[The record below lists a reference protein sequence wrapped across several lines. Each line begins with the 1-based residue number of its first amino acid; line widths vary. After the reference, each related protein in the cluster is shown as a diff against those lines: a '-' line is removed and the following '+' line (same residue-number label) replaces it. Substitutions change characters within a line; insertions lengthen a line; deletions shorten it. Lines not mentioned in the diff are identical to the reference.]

1 MRTLAGWFVLAIL
14 LLLVGSLQGA
24 PVGSAFTYQGK
35 LSDQGSP
42 ASGTYDL
49 TFGLFL
55 DPAAP
60 QQSGTTIALEDVPV
74 LDGLFTVELDFGFNA
89 FDGDQLW
96 IQIGVRN
103 GASTGAHTLL
113 APRQKLTA
121 TPYAVQAQFVA
132 QGSVG
137 ALQIDPQQV
146 QVRVSGTCAPGAFV
160 TAVGQ
165 NGTVSCVADAVG
177 LTQVASADLVDRTI
191 QDVDIAQDAV
201 GAFEADDTEIQ
212 RRVATACPVGATIR
226 AVNADGS
233 VACETD
239 DSVDT
244 CYTRWGGTGCAAG
257 FAEVVNGRTGGL
269 EHFNAGGTV
278 APSLECVSASA
289 TAIQSFGT
297 YNNRLFRGD
306 AEGDGM
312 SEVSGVCSI
321 CCRGGCYTAWGGNTC
336 AAGYTAVYSGRA
348 GGVEAYT
355 SGHREESQCVDVAA
369 APAATFATGYATRMF
384 RHRPP
389 VPGNPNGMDQISN
402 ACAVCCRN

>member
-1 MRTLAGWFVLAIL
+1 MRTAAWWFVLAG
-14 LLLVGSLQGA
+14 LVLSAGSLQGA
-24 PVGSAFTYQGK
+24 PVGSAFTYQGQ
-35 LSDQGSP
+35 LLDQGSP
-42 ASGTYDL
+42 ASGAYDL
-49 TFGLFL
+49 SFGLFL
-55 DPAAP
+55 DPAAA
-60 QQSGTTIALEDVPV
+60 QQAGATIALEDVPV

-96 IQIGVRN
+96 IQVGVRS
-103 GASTGAHTLL
+103 GTSTGAHTLL

-146 QVRVSGTCAPGAFV
+146 QARVSGTCAPGAYV

-165 NGTVSCVADAVG
+165 NGSVTCVTDAVG
-177 LTQVASADLVDRTI
+177 LTQVTSADVVDRTI

-212 RRVATACPVGATIR
+212 RRVASGCPVGATIR
-226 AVNADGS
+226 AVNADGT

-244 CYTRWGGTGCAAG
+244 CYTRWGGSGCAAG
-257 FAEVVNGRTGGL
+257 FAEVVSGRTGGL
-269 EHFNAGGTV
+269 EHYSTGGTA
-278 APSLECVSASA
+278 APSLECVSA
-289 TAIQSFGT
+289 TASTIQSFST
-297 YNNRLFRGD
+297 YNNRMYRGD

-321 CCRGGCYTAWGGNTC
+321 CCRGGCYTAWGNNTC
-336 AAGYTAVYSGRA
+336 AAGYSAVYTGRA
-348 GGVEAYT
+348 GGVEAYA
-355 SGHREESQCVDVAA
+355 SGHREASQCVDVAA
-369 APAATFATGYATRMF
+369 AAAATFATGYSTRMF

-389 VPGNPNGMDQISN
+389 VPGNPNGMDQVSN
-402 ACAVCCRN
+402 ACAVCCRD